1 MMDRKLRILG
11 FMLFFCVPFVGA
23 QVIDL
28 TVLPKAERDSTLVA
42 IVQNFIMRKLPECY
56 REEVI
61 PIITQ
66 WNYSIKLDEPWSYE
80 GWDVEKRNRPD
91 YLNPEDIGYTVRLYY
106 PYHREENDTFNGYND
121 CTASAS
127 IICKTGEIEFIQLGN
142 ESFYGWKDIRRM
154 RDVPAEKRRLC
165 TLSVAERDSIL
176 TGIAIEAFA
185 ETYPDRYR
193 DNLFVDIITTDFSDF
208 RLPWFKEK
216 GQLFDGVHPAD
227 ICYVIDLYYKDWQQ
241 EGEIFHSPCIG
252 SVCIV
257 EKNREVCKVLPKQ
270 FHSFMEN

>member
-127 IICKTGEIEFIQLGN
+127 IIGKTGEIEFIQLGN
-142 ESFYGWKDIRRM
+142 ESFYGWRDIRRM
-154 RDVPAEKRRLC
+154 RDVPAENRRLC

-176 TGIAIEAFA
+176 TCIAKEAFA
-185 ETYPDRYR
+185 E
-193 DNLFVDIITTDFSDF
+193 
-208 RLPWFKEK
+208 
-216 GQLFDGVHPAD
+216 A
-227 ICYVIDLYYKDWQQ
+227 
-241 EGEIFHSPCIG
+241 
-252 SVCIV
+252 
-257 EKNREVCKVLPKQ
+257 
-270 FHSFMEN
+270 